1 MNFHLI
7 RPHINRKKVA
17 TMSDATTDTKIE
29 NGTMLQAFSWYMP
42 ADGRHWSRL
51 AKMAPSL
58 ARMGITAV
66 WLPPAYKTADGDHG
80 VGYGVYDL
88 WDLGEFDQCGSVRT
102 KYGTKKGYLSC
113 VAALRDAGIQA
124 MGDIVL
130 NQRFGGEE
138 TEHVRA
144 VEVDP
149 ADRTKQ
155 VGEEKTIAAW
165 TRFRF
170 PGRGGTYSDF
180 TWDWTCFHGTD
191 WDEDAKK
198 SSVYLFAGKEWD
210 DDVDHADNGNYDYL
224 MGSDVDV
231 NDPRVAEELTR
242 WGEWY
247 IRETGVDGLRLDAL
261 KHISKKFYRSWLAQ
275 MRASCGRELFTV
287 GEYWSPRLEDLID
300 YLGEDEPMSLF
311 DVPLHYKF
319 FFASNSMGQQDLSK
333 LFEDTL
339 VDEDPIHAVT
349 FVDNHDTQPGQAL
362 QSTVEAWFKP
372 SAYMAILLREAGYPC
387 VFYGDL
393 FGLPTE
399 DENAEPVPAVAE
411 LPLLMEVRQKLSYG
425 AQHDYL
431 GETGS
436 GGWTWEKDE
445 RGFEKPYPWL
455 LADTGALDILG
466 NPTGDLFWA
475 QSVWKVL
482 ARPAISVKPPNHP
495 GVEVQRATW
504 RGTNSIPS
512 WSWRGCEGNLAPV
525 EVYFPCKHVELWL
538 NGELVARR
546 RCRDGRTTFL
556 TRYEPGVLTAVA
568 LDEDD
573 HEIARSELR
582 TASDLHTQVRPEQG
596 SVRPGGLVYFDVWI
610 GDEGIAESNADLP
623 LQAQAEGG
631 ELLAFG
637 SARPR
642 TEERFTTG
650 SYTSYYGRAQAI
662 VRAGAEGRV
671 RLTVTSDLGMAS
683 ADIAIEVG

>member
-1 MNFHLI
+1 MSFHLI

-17 TMSDATTDTKIE
+17 TMSDATTDSKIE

-210 DDVDHADNGNYDYL
+210 DDVDHVDNGNYDYL

-275 MRASCGRELFTV
+275 MRESCGRELFTV

-362 QSTVEAWFKP
+362 QSTVETWFKP

-431 GETGS
+431 DDPSLIGWTREGDGAHDKSGLAVVLTDGAGGEKHMLVGTQHAGEHWTSLVGAKVDVIIDGEGYGDFPTPPGTGS
-436 GGWTWEKDE
+436 LYVNEDAMRLLSHKRLVKAVTDFP
-445 RGFEKPYPWL
+445 GFVLPEVDGE
-455 LADTGALDILG
+455 AE
-466 NPTGDLFWA
+466 PT
-475 QSVWKVL
+475 
-482 ARPAISVKPPNHP
+482 PAS
-495 GVEVQRATW
+495 
-504 RGTNSIPS
+504 SIAAEH
-512 WSWRGCEGNLAPV
+512 GL
-525 EVYFPCKHVELWL
+525 
-538 NGELVARR
+538 RR
-546 RCRDGRTTFL
+546 
-556 TRYEPGVLTAVA
+556 
-568 LDEDD
+568 
-573 HEIARSELR
+573 HS
-582 TASDLHTQVRPEQG
+582 
-596 SVRPGGLVYFDVWI
+596 
-610 GDEGIAESNADLP
+610 
-623 LQAQAEGG
+623 
-631 ELLAFG
+631 
-637 SARPR
+637 
-642 TEERFTTG
+642 
-650 SYTSYYGRAQAI
+650 
-662 VRAGAEGRV
+662 AGA
-671 RLTVTSDLGMAS
+671 
-683 ADIAIEVG
+683 